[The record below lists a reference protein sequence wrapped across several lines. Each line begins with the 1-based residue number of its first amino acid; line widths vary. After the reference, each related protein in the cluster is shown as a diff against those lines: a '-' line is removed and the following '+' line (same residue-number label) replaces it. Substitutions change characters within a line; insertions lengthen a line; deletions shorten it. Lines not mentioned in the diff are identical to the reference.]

1 MSKINLVLFLLPLFF
16 MGCTMGNR
24 EVGTSK
30 QWSFDKIQ
38 LKTTTEKQLLEV
50 FGPPSLIDIKSMKDR
65 TVYYYW
71 VERLKNKSLYL
82 FVYNYWNV
90 DIKYDRAMFVFNK
103 EGILE
108 YYGVSYGN
116 PEKGV

>member
-1 MSKINLVLFLLPLFF
+1 MSKIHFLLFFIPLFLLA
-16 MGCTMGNR
+16 CTIGSR

-38 LKTTTEKQLLEV
+38 LNITTEKQVLES
-50 FGPPSLIDIKSMKDR
+50 FGPPSLIDIKSMKER
-65 TVYYYW
+65 TIYYYW
-71 VERLKNKSLYL
+71 VEKLKNKSLYL

-90 DIKYDRAMFVFNK
+90 DIKYDRAMFIFNK
-103 EGILE
+103 DGILE

-116 PEKGV
+116 PTKEM